1 MKRKGMKS
9 NIVEQGAVRRA
20 INDLVMA
27 EMFLVQATVES
38 AAAIGDGVD
47 RLSRTINADHGYPV
61 GEKPVKAA
69 LRHMAGQALEPYSS
83 RLRYFRQMRKSR

>member
-1 MKRKGMKS
+1 MKR

-47 RLSRTINADHGYPV
+47 RLSRTISADPEHPV
-61 GEKPVKAA
+61 GEQPMKPL
-69 LRHMAGQALEPYSS
+69 LRHIAAQALEPYSS
-83 RLRYFRQMRKSR
+83 RLQYFRQMRKSR

>member
-1 MKRKGMKS
+1 MKR

-47 RLSRTINADHGYPV
+47 RLSRTINAEGHGHPLEDEPV
-61 GEKPVKAA
+61 QAV
-69 LRHMAGQALEPYSS
+69 LRHIAGQALEPYSS
-83 RLRYFRQMRKSR
+83 RLKYLRQMRKRR